1 MISHAESK
9 KIFSQKETRS
19 MVIRGE
25 WGGKGKLDEGGQKVQ
40 TCGYKIKTRDVRY
53 DMITANCCIVY
64 RKDVRIDPKSSHPK
78 GIKLFF
84 F

>member
-1 MISHAESK
+1 M
-9 KIFSQKETRS
+9 
-19 MVIRGE
+19 
-25 WGGKGKLDEGGQKVQ
+25 DEGGQKVQ